1 MKYNAHKFIRVI
13 LLTATLYTLTSLPIA
28 SFVGSA
34 IAACSGTG
42 CNGLFP
48 DSSGCSTNGTQ
59 SIIAQ
64 VLPASAQVDLR
75 YSGGCKTVW
84 ARTTNVDYPYGR
96 SFYLNATLKGYYTIS
111 SPGVLAPGQ
120 VVFTQQR
127 YVPSLPTSIKACGR
141 IGTSHITGPL
151 TTPCTP

>member
-1 MKYNAHKFIRVI
+1 MKRNANKFISII
-13 LLTATLYTLTSLPIA
+13 LLTTILYILTSLPI
-28 SFVGSA
+28 SNFVGSA

-48 DSSGCSTNGTQ
+48 NTSGCSSSGTQ
-59 SIIAQ
+59 SILAQ
-64 VLPASAQVDLR
+64 ILPASSQVDLR

-84 ARTTNVDYPYGR
+84 ARTTNQDFGR
-96 SFYLNATLKGYYTIS
+96 SMYINATLKTFYTVS
-111 SPGVLAPGQ
+111 SGGAVAVGS

-127 YVPSLPTSIKACGR
+127 YVPSNPTSIKACGKA
-141 IGTSHITGPL
+141 SLSSITGPV